1 MKKID
6 LKNLSPEDF
15 EGFVLK
21 LGWEP
26 YRAGQIMSWLYQK
39 GVAEID
45 SMTNLSL
52 SLREELK
59 KVAFLSSLSPSQ
71 VLVSEDGT
79 KKFLFPL
86 EDNGVIES
94 VLIPEKEQF
103 TPLEKPSA
111 EARGEIKD
119 SCTFSHGVNAPRER
133 LLTGFTLCISTQ
145 LGCALKC
152 RFCYTGKRGL
162 VRNLTTAEIVGQV
175 GAVLTHLE
183 SKGTIKNV
191 VLMGMGEPLSNYENT
206 VKALKIIFHPQGFDF
221 SHRRVTLSSAGL
233 IPELKRLG
241 KESPVNLAISL
252 NAADHETRNFLMPI
266 NRRHPLK
273 ELLAVLR
280 DYPLPHRKRITF
292 EYILIAGVNDALR
305 DAEKLV
311 DLLRPLQC
319 KINLIPFNE
328 HPGVTFKRPEQEKI
342 AAFRDFLVS
351 HDYTAIVRESR
362 GNDILAACGQLGG
375 THG

>member
-1 MKKID
+1 
-6 LKNLSPEDF
+6 
-15 EGFVLK
+15 
-21 LGWEP
+21 
-26 YRAGQIMSWLYQK
+26 MSWLYQK

-52 SLREELK
+52 SLREKLK
-59 KVAFLSSLSPSQ
+59 KVAFLSSLRPSQ

-79 KKFLFPL
+79 KKYLFPL
-86 EDNGVIES
+86 EDKGMIES
-94 VLIPEKEQF
+94 VLIPEKEHF
-103 TPLEKPSA
+103 TPLEKLPA
-111 EARGEIKD
+111 EARGELKD
-119 SCTFSHGVNAPRER
+119 SCAFSHGVNAPRER
-133 LLTGFTLCISTQ
+133 LLTGLTLCISTQ

-162 VRNLTTAEIVGQV
+162 ARNLTTAEIVGQV
-175 GAVLTHLE
+175 GAVLTHL
-183 SKGTIKNV
+183 GGNGAIKNV

-252 NAADHETRNFLMPI
+252 NAADHETRSFLMPI
-266 NRRHPLK
+266 NRKHPLK

-311 DLLRPLQC
+311 DLLRPLRC

-328 HPGVTFKRPEQEKI
+328 HPGVDFKRPEQENI

-351 HDYTAIVRESR
+351 HDYTTIVRESR

>member
-6 LKNLSPEDF
+6 LKNLSPADF

-21 LGWEP
+21 LGWKL

-59 KVAFLSSLSPSQ
+59 KVASLSSLRPSQ

-79 KKFLFPL
+79 KKYLFPL
-86 EDNGVIES
+86 EDGGVIES
-94 VLIPEKEQF
+94 VLIPEK
-103 TPLEKPSA
+103 
-111 EARGEIKD
+111 G
-119 SCTFSHGVNAPRER
+119 H
-133 LLTGFTLCISTQ
+133 FTLCISTQ

-152 RFCYTGKRGL
+152 RFCYTGKGGL

-175 GAVLTHLE
+175 GAVLTHLGG
-183 SKGTIKNV
+183 KDNIKNI
-191 VLMGMGEPLSNYENT
+191 VLMGMGEPLNNYENT
-206 VKALKIIFHPQGFDF
+206 LKALEIIFHPQGFDF

-233 IPELKRLG
+233 IPALKRLG

-252 NAADHETRNFLMPI
+252 NAADQEIRSFLMPI

-311 DLLRPLQC
+311 DLLRPLRC

-328 HPGVTFKRPEQEKI
+328 HPGVAFKRPEQEKV

-351 HDYTAIVRESR
+351 HGYTTIVRESR

>member
-6 LKNLSPEDF
+6 LKNLSPADF

-21 LGWEP
+21 LGWKP

-39 GVAEID
+39 RVTEID

-59 KVAFLSSLSPSQ
+59 RVALLSFLRPSQ
-71 VLVSEDGT
+71 VLVSDDGT
-79 KKFLFPL
+79 KKYLFPL

-94 VLIPEKEQF
+94 VLIPEKEHF
-103 TPLEKPSA
+103 TPSES
-111 EARGEIKD
+111 
-119 SCTFSHGVNAPRER
+119 
-133 LLTGFTLCISTQ
+133 LLTGATLCISTQ

-175 GAVLTHLE
+175 EAVLTHLG
-183 SKGTIKNV
+183 SNGTIKNV

-252 NAADHETRNFLMPI
+252 NAADHETRSFLMPI
-266 NRRHPLK
+266 NRKYPLK

-311 DLLRPLQC
+311 DLVRPLRC

-328 HPGVTFKRPEQEKI
+328 HPGVDFKRPEQEHI
-342 AAFRDFLVS
+342 AAFHDFLVS